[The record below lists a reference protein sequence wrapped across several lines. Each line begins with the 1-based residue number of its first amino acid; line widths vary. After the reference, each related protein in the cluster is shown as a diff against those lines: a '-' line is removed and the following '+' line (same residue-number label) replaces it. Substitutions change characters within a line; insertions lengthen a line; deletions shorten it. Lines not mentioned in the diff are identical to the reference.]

1 MIVNVISAQYIDNF
15 KINLSLKLIGNN
27 STEILEKTVNLENYI
42 KSKKQDGI
50 FAPLKEIDYFKKFKL
65 NANTIE
71 WQNGADIAPERFL
84 DCCENL

>member
-42 KSKKQDGI
+42 KSKNKM
-50 FAPLKEIDYFKKFKL
+50 E
-65 NANTIE
+65 
-71 WQNGADIAPERFL
+71 FL
-84 DCCENL
+84 HL